1 MHMTANLNVKLAQ
14 TAVQKQ
20 LKQNVIDK
28 PSTGNAKF
36 LMGLN
41 NRVAKLQTRLENIEH
56 HITHNQKQ
64 QIGYKELALTLVL
77 ALLMFTSA
85 VLAIR
90 DLLPHEPSLQNMLL
104 QGTQSETTTV
114 KKSALSLLS
123 TLSPS
128 PDIQNW
134 ASKQLSTLEPP
145 KKHYK
150 WPLEKQNGK
159 QNIQYSTYKHGLN
172 IPAKLGDPVV
182 SISDGKVMYSGTGI
196 ADYGNLILI
205 QHAENIISVY
215 GNNYSNY
222 VREGDSI
229 KAGQLIAAVGEMNGK
244 QAALYFEIRY
254 QGKAEDPFLY
264 F

>member
-1 MHMTANLNVKLAQ
+1 MTAHVNVQLAQ

-20 LKQNVIDK
+20 LNQNPK
-28 PSTGNAKF
+28 KTAQTSMGHAKF

-41 NRVAKLQTRLENIEH
+41 NRVAKIQTRLENIEH
-56 HITHNQKQ
+56 HLAHNQKQ
-64 QIGYKELALTLVL
+64 QIGYKELAMTLVL
-77 ALLMFTSA
+77 ALIMFTSA

-90 DLLPHEPSLQNMLL
+90 DLLPSDQSLQNILL
-104 QGTQSETTTV
+104 QGTQSKDATV
-114 KKSALSLLS
+114 RTSALGLLSALSPS
-123 TLSPS
+123 T
-128 PDIQNW
+128 DIQNW
-134 ASKQLSTLEPP
+134 ASKQMSVLAPS
-145 KKHYK
+145 KQNYK
-150 WPLEKQNGK
+150 WPLERQNGK
-159 QNIQYSTYKHGLN
+159 QNIEYSPYKHGLS

-205 QHAENIISVY
+205 QHPGNLISVY

-222 VREGDSI
+222 VKEGDII
-229 KAGQLIAAVGEMNGK
+229 KAGQLIAAVGEINGK

>member
-1 MHMTANLNVKLAQ
+1 MTAQANIKLAQ

-20 LKQNVIDK
+20 LSQGHKKVTTQ
-28 PSTGNAKF
+28 PSSHAKF

-64 QIGYKELALTLVL
+64 QIGYKELAITLML
-77 ALLMFTSA
+77 ALLMFTSV

-90 DLLPHEPSLQNMLL
+90 DLFPSNPSLQSMLL
-104 QGTQSETTTV
+104 HNTQSKNDTIKE
-114 KKSALSLLS
+114 SSLGLLS
-123 TLSPS
+123 NLSPS
-128 PDIQNW
+128 VEIQQW
-134 ASKQLSTLEPP
+134 ASEQLSKITEP
-145 KKHYK
+145 KTHYK

-159 QNIQYSTYKHGLN
+159 QNIQYSAYKHGLN

-182 SISDGKVMYSGTGI
+182 AIADGRVMYSGAGI
-196 ADYGNLILI
+196 ADYGNLILV
-205 QHAENIISVY
+205 QHDNNLISVY

-222 VREGDSI
+222 VKEGDTI
-229 KAGQLIAAVGEMNGK
+229 KAGQLIAAVGEINGN
-244 QAALYFEIRY
+244 QAALYFEIRFK
-254 QGKAEDPFLY
+254 GKSEDPFLY